1 LSTARRLFLRVSQ
14 ARWTMMGNSVGNAIG
29 VLSQETTARALPLAL
44 SARLATL
51 PGWPLYKE

>member
-1 LSTARRLFLRVSQ
+1 LFLRVSQ

-51 PGWPLYKE
+51 PGWPL